1 MNERTSALA
10 LYTRHSLGNTEVKRQ
25 PVYPPCSLLHS
36 HFYLARRYHLGL
48 DDSLGV
54 EVLYPNLFAHAAVGQ
69 GLAGHAHGQGA
80 AASGDD
86 HLVALA
92 NHFGLFQM
100 NLGDDLIGDH
110 WSDKFLTNGF
120 VDGGQ
125 ETLADLADV
134 ALTQDHIL
142 RLDNPGALER
152 TGSGDNF
159 PIQAHLSGHEHR
171 PGRRA
176 VATNL
181 HRDASQRPGRALQR
195 GSQFLVAHRH
205 AQARVELVDF
215 NLVAAFG
222 LTGCQIVFYGEFKK
236 ALRDADKEIRQGN
249 RHISDGTCA
258 DREQADGQQCTE
270 PMAAVSGQA
279 SRKCRLCVHA
289 GSIASPVPFSDE
301 CASDTLALG
310 RSQGMAG
317 VMDSVNQRTQL
328 VGQNRLELLLFRLDG
343 QQLYGINVFKV
354 REVLQCPKLT
364 LMPKSSPVVC
374 GVANIRGATIP
385 ILDLAMATG
394 SGRLLDQ
401 SNPFVIITEYNTKT
415 QGFLVR
421 SVERIVNM
429 NWEEIHPPPKGTGRD
444 HYLTAVT
451 RVDNQ
456 LVEIIDVE
464 KILAE
469 VAPTPEA
476 ISAGVVDAE
485 TQHKAIS
492 LRVLTVDDSS
502 VARKQV
508 TRCLQT
514 VGVEV
519 VALNDGRQALDYLRQ
534 LVDEGKK
541 PEEEFLMMISDI
553 EMPEMDGYTLTSE
566 IRSDPRMQKL
576 HIILHTS
583 LSGVFNQAMV
593 KKVGA
598 DDFLA
603 KFRPDDLASRV
614 VQRIKAAE

>member
-1 MNERTSALA
+1 
-10 LYTRHSLGNTEVKRQ
+10 
-25 PVYPPCSLLHS
+25 
-36 HFYLARRYHLGL
+36 
-48 DDSLGV
+48 
-54 EVLYPNLFAHAAVGQ
+54 
-69 GLAGHAHGQGA
+69 
-80 AASGDD
+80 
-86 HLVALA
+86 
-92 NHFGLFQM
+92 
-100 NLGDDLIGDH
+100 
-110 WSDKFLTNGF
+110 
-120 VDGGQ
+120 
-125 ETLADLADV
+125 
-134 ALTQDHIL
+134 
-142 RLDNPGALER
+142 
-152 TGSGDNF
+152 
-159 PIQAHLSGHEHR
+159 
-171 PGRRA
+171 
-176 VATNL
+176 
-181 HRDASQRPGRALQR
+181 
-195 GSQFLVAHRH
+195 
-205 AQARVELVDF
+205 
-215 NLVAAFG
+215 
-222 LTGCQIVFYGEFKK
+222 
-236 ALRDADKEIRQGN
+236 
-249 RHISDGTCA
+249 
-258 DREQADGQQCTE
+258 
-270 PMAAVSGQA
+270 
-279 SRKCRLCVHA
+279 
-289 GSIASPVPFSDE
+289 
-301 CASDTLALG
+301 
-310 RSQGMAG
+310 MAG
-317 VMDSVNQRTQL
+317 VMDAVNQRTQL

-364 LMPKSSPVVC
+364 VLPKSHPVVC

-394 SGRLLDQ
+394 SGGLQDQ

-464 KILAE
+464 KVLAE
-469 VAPTPEA
+469 VAPTPES
-476 ISAGVVDAE
+476 ISFGVVDTE
-485 TQHKAIS
+485 TQQKAIS

-508 TRCLQT
+508 SRCLQT

-519 VALNDGRQALDYLRQ
+519 VALNDGRQALEYLRK

-553 EMPEMDGYTLTSE
+553 EMPEMDGYTLTAE
-566 IRSDPRMQKL
+566 IRNDPRMQKL

-603 KFRPDDLASRV
+603 KFRPDDLAARV
-614 VQRIKAAE
+614 VDRIKAADHS